1 MKKRIRMLMVITMAM
16 FVFCEYQMARVLLS
30 TGEVRA
36 AVEMTEAEAM
46 PVEATCVV
54 KTNTSEEQKTT
65 EEFKTEFLEKK
76 RFCEANGYVLLEDG
90 SVLYLTLEDIVAN
103 IATWYSEEEINEIA
117 RMVAGE
123 NGNFESETILSAHV
137 WAVLNRLGKKGFA
150 GSESITGV
158 LYSGEFD
165 AVTLHPENMVKLVR
179 EDIRAVVVDVLA
191 RGIYE
196 SMGAPEEK
204 VGRTLPEEFAFF
216 RNEGFRDVHNHFYDD
231 WNEGREYDPF
241 SAPYNPYTT

>member
-1 MKKRIRMLMVITMAM
+1 M
-16 FVFCEYQMARVLLS
+16 E
-30 TGEVRA
+30 
-36 AVEMTEAEAM
+36 
-46 PVEATCVV
+46 V
-54 KTNTSEEQKTT
+54 KTLVRIGLSLILFIFGAIICLTGNKDARAVAESPQLEDPITVERKLEQKDIRYVN
-65 EEFKTEFLEKK
+65 FREKVAK
-76 RFCEANGYVLLEDG
+76 EKEAAIKEQGLVVLEDG
-90 SVLYLTLEDIVAN
+90 SVLYLTLEDIVTN

-123 NGNFESETILSAHV
+123 NGNFESETIWSAHV
-137 WAVLNRLGKKGFA
+137 WVVLNRLGKKGFA

-216 RNEGFRDVHNHFYDD
+216 RNEEFRDAYNHFYDD
-231 WNEGREYDPF
+231 WNEGHEYDPF
-241 SAPYNPYTT
+241 SAPYIPYST